1 MPASSGSPSLFAPP
15 VPDGFEYRQNFISP
29 AEEREL
35 LDAIEP
41 LPFAQVVMRGVIAK
55 RRTAHF
61 GWTYGYY
68 ARRSEPGPPLPA
80 FLLEARA
87 RCAAWAGID
96 AELFVEALVTEYS
109 AGSAIGWHRDAP
121 VFGDIVAGVSLL
133 AACRMKFRPYV
144 SPSAVRD
151 ATARAAYIARSR
163 VSSEVRLPDRRGC
176 PPGVRAQHSRGR
188 VSPLFD
194 HLPHASQPVS
204 PAVSTAE
211 LARHG
216 SWTRNSDVTSCR
228 RLFMTELIRL
238 TLVLALTAGM
248 TGCGML
254 REDTAQ
260 GTDTVPE
267 PVTPAQKATASPDNP
282 DSAILADFN
291 ARLDNYIKKQRA
303 LMKGSPIAEDAT
315 PAQIKVRQETIAA
328 ELRAIRKDAK
338 QGEIFTPE
346 VAELFKRLMYPELKG
361 PDAKETK
368 QALSEE
374 DGEVAQVQ
382 LKVNATWPAS
392 EPLTTT
398 PANLLANLPQL
409 PMDVE
414 YRISNKRHL
423 VLRDV
428 DANIIVDFIYNAI
441 R

>member
-1 MPASSGSPSLFAPP
+1 
-15 VPDGFEYRQNFISP
+15 
-29 AEEREL
+29 
-35 LDAIEP
+35 
-41 LPFAQVVMRGVIAK
+41 
-55 RRTAHF
+55 
-61 GWTYGYY
+61 
-68 ARRSEPGPPLPA
+68 
-80 FLLEARA
+80 
-87 RCAAWAGID
+87 
-96 AELFVEALVTEYS
+96 
-109 AGSAIGWHRDAP
+109 
-121 VFGDIVAGVSLL
+121 
-133 AACRMKFRPYV
+133 
-144 SPSAVRD
+144 
-151 ATARAAYIARSR
+151 
-163 VSSEVRLPDRRGC
+163 
-176 PPGVRAQHSRGR
+176 
-188 VSPLFD
+188 
-194 HLPHASQPVS
+194 
-204 PAVSTAE
+204 
-211 LARHG
+211 
-216 SWTRNSDVTSCR
+216 
-228 RLFMTELIRL
+228 MTELIRL

-254 REDTAQ
+254 REDTAK

-267 PVTPAQKATASPDNP
+267 PVTPVQKATASSDNP
-282 DSAILADFN
+282 DSAVLADFN

-315 PAQIKVRQETIAA
+315 PAQIKVRQETLAA

-346 VAELFKRLMYPELKG
+346 VAALFKRLMFPELKG